1 MIKNILPLLVAL
13 FPLSATAQNAVVRG
27 GEHGDFT
34 RLTVSM
40 DQPTEWSVNSENDE
54 ITVELGEGYDFN
66 LNFAYARIG
75 TERINNIQRHSD
87 GSSIGIKLN
96 CDCDYKYYKHNDLIV
111 VDILDGSSDGFPV
124 KQEVDKYPTSDT
136 INKNKERMN
145 LVSGFT
151 KPRIGVFSGL
161 GPSTLNAPSSQVL
174 FPSQFINPAINV
186 SQNYIHK
193 EKKPE
198 NISNVSENLSRGL
211 ARAATQGLLQP
222 SNESDL
228 SAPYERTTVDLK
240 NTQQVAHQSER
251 QQIRSMISQDLK
263 AEADQYFNSDRLSI
277 GADGCIQDSELKISD
292 WASGDDDIGSLISS
306 VRSEIVGEFD
316 SVNLEALEQR
326 IRQLAYL
333 GFGAEMRYS
342 MALSRELDNP
352 VLLALSFL
360 LDNADDPKDFFKNQ
374 LHCDGNVVLWAV
386 LEADEDTSADEV
398 DMPALMRS
406 FEILPRHLKEHI
418 GPELSEKLSNLGR
431 TSAAKEILRRLERT
445 AGGKT
450 DSIELGRA
458 KIELREGN
466 VDKAEINLGD
476 LAVTPGREALE
487 ALKTAIDL
495 ANMKGDAVPSEI
507 VDLSEAYSI
516 EYRNT
521 ELGRDIWMS
530 HMQALCL
537 NKEYERAIDFI
548 RMSDGIPVEMINSVK
563 SDLLHHL
570 SKVEEDEYFLNN
582 VFKVALSDVAMIDVD
597 SVLLVSQRLLDIGLP
612 DAAISYVDQLPVSP
626 PLREI
631 QVFRAKALLASGQP
645 NEAEMILIGRQGD
658 DIDSLRAE
666 ARRQMGD
673 HDFVREA
680 YSNLGR
686 FEEADNSAWISGAWE
701 DVGSAGGGTLSEAA
715 GLMRSEQTEIDYN
728 SISLES
734 ARSIFEISAKSRE
747 TLRELLINTDF

>member
-13 FPLSATAQNAVVRG
+13 FPFSATAQNAVVRG

-40 DQPTEWSVNSENDE
+40 DQPTEWSVRSENNE

-75 TERINNIQRHSD
+75 TERVNNIQRLSD
-87 GSSIGIKLN
+87 GSSIGIHLN
-96 CDCDYKYYKHNDLIV
+96 CDCEYKYYKHNDLIV
-111 VDILDGSSDGFPV
+111 VDIFDGRNDVLPV
-124 KQEVDKYPTSDT
+124 KREVDRYPISDT
-136 INKNKERMN
+136 ITKNKERMN

-161 GPSTLNAPSSQVL
+161 GPSTLNAPRSQVF
-174 FPSQFINPAINV
+174 FPSQFINPSTNV

-193 EKKPE
+193 EKKPD
-198 NISNVSENLSRGL
+198 NISHVSENLSRGL

-240 NTQQVAHQSER
+240 NTQQVAYQLEE
-251 QQIRSMISQDLK
+251 QQIRSVISQDMK
-263 AEADQYFNSDRLSI
+263 AEADRYFKSDRLSI

-292 WASGDDDIGSLISS
+292 WASGVDDIGSLISS

-316 SVNLEALEQR
+316 DVNLEALEQR
-326 IRQLAYL
+326 VRQLAYL

-342 MALSRELDNP
+342 MTLSKELDNP

-360 LDNADDPKDFFKNQ
+360 LDNADDPKDFLKNQ
-374 LHCDGNVVLWAV
+374 LHCEGNVLLWAV
-386 LEADEDTSADEV
+386 LEADEESSADEV
-398 DMPALMRS
+398 DMPALIRS

-418 GPELSEKLSNLGR
+418 GPELSEKLTNLGR
-431 TSAAKEILRRLERT
+431 TTAAKEILRRLERT

-466 VDKAEINLGD
+466 VNKAEISLGD
-476 LAVTPGREALE
+476 LAVTPGQEALE

-495 ANMKGDAVPSEI
+495 ANMKGDTVPSEV

-516 EYRNT
+516 EFRNT
-521 ELGRDIWMS
+521 ELGRELWMS
-530 HMQALCL
+530 HIQALFL
-537 NKEYERAIDFI
+537 NGEYERAINFV
-548 RMSDGIPVEMINSVK
+548 RVSEGIPVEMISDVK

-570 SKVEEDEYFLNN
+570 SKVEKDEYFINN
-582 VFKVALSDVAMIDVD
+582 IFKVEISDIALIDVD
-597 SVLLVSQRLLDIGLP
+597 SVVHVSQRLLDIGLP
-612 DAAISYVDQLPVSP
+612 AAAISYIDQLPVTP

-631 QVFRAKALLASGQP
+631 QVVRAKALLASGQP

-658 DIDSLRAE
+658 DIDTLRAE

-673 HDFVREA
+673 HDFAREA

-701 DVGSAGGGTLSEAA
+701 DVGSGTLSEAA
-715 GLMRSEQTEIDYN
+715 GLMRSEQTDIDFN
-728 SISLES
+728 SVSLES
-734 ARSIFEISAKSRE
+734 ARSIFEQSARSRE
-747 TLRELLINTDF
+747 TLRELMIETEF